1 MRFLVLSPLLL
12 LGCDSVSDVVA
23 KHRAGVEKTFAAL
36 KALGPLVD
44 AVPAVAEVK
53 VKAAPLVLEG
63 PDANAMFIYED
74 DLARPGQAQPVHLR
88 TLDSAPLLHCGSLL
102 SKQVYFADSIT
113 RPMPSV
119 VESYL
124 AACARLKYVLVIREV
139 DWATPRLS
147 LETKKFVSGRYRA
160 EVLAVD
166 LQAGELLAVFPV
178 TAKNEESVML
188 LDGDA
193 DHSKRLLIN
202 LESTIY
208 SAIREATRRAFPG
221 ALPLSAR

>member
-1 MRFLVLSPLLL
+1 MRLYMETSHE
-12 LGCDSVSDVVA
+12 SDWA
-23 KHRAGVEKTFAAL
+23 RGQWR
-36 KALGPLVD
+36 GI
-44 AVPAVAEVK
+44 AE
-53 VKAAPLVLEG
+53 AW
-63 PDANAMFIYED
+63 
-74 DLARPGQAQPVHLR
+74 Q
-88 TLDSAPLLHCGSLL
+88 DSAPLLHCGSLL
-102 SKQVYFADSIT
+102 SKQVYFANSIT

-139 DWATPRLS
+139 DLATPRLS

-208 SAIREATRRAFPG
+208 SAIREATRQAFPG